1 MFLFSSRTLACS
13 ETTPWLVRMSA
24 SYLFNVNHLQRKVPS
39 CSLSSSFLLDFTQ
52 SLRRWALNWAPEKS
66 PSSLLDI
73 LSPHWTLFLWI
84 IISCCS
90 NTKLKNWSLDT
101 LWMKLNCIM
110 LHVAESVQK
119 KTERQT
125 NKTALC
131 RVLDSFLFNGLMN
144 DREVEVKTNSCRT
157 SGGVTHIVL
166 III

>member
-1 MFLFSSRTLACS
+1 MFLFSWRTLACS

-24 SYLFNVNHLQRKVPS
+24 SYLFNVSHLQRKGPS

-52 SLRRWALNWAPEKS
+52 SLRHWALNWAPEKS

-101 LWMKLNCIM
+101 FVDGAE
-110 LHVAESVQK
+110 LHHAACCRVSRRKRKE
-119 KTERQT
+119 T